1 MALVI
6 ANRVQETTTTTGTG
20 TVTLAGA
27 ASGFQSFAVVGNTNT
42 TYYTITSGTDWE
54 VGIGTYSTTGPTLAR
69 TTILS
74 SSNANAAITLT
85 GTSTVFSSYPAEKV
99 ISDGYGLLPVANGG
113 TGQSSYTDGQ
123 LLVGNTTG
131 NTLTKTTLTA
141 GTNVTI
147 TNGSGSITINAADQ
161 YVGTVTSVGGTGTV
175 NGITLTG
182 TVTTSGSLTLGGTL
196 SGVSLT
202 SQVTGTLPVANGGTG
217 ATTLTANGVLY
228 GSGAS
233 AIAATAV
240 GTTGQVLVGNT
251 GAAPTWST
259 LSGIGVTSFSAG
271 TTGLTPSSATTG
283 VVTLAGTLGVANGGT
298 GATTLTSGYLL
309 KGNGTSAVSA
319 SVVYD
324 TGTNVG
330 IGTSSPATK
339 LDVNGDATFRNGSG
353 VIIGNIQ
360 NNGGWYD
367 FAGSANVN
375 GAQMSHLGTLRFLT
389 ASTERMRIDSSG
401 NVLINRSS
409 YSGYGKLNVEGGA
422 DFTNGNVIMCRDSG
436 NVGVGTAS
444 PLSRLDVR
452 EANRADSTNI
462 TNVGIYTT
470 TAQSTGVGGTLALGG
485 LFNGSDLAPFG
496 SIRGGKQN
504 STSGNYDG
512 YLAFQTISNGGV
524 LTEKMRITSAGQLC
538 VGRTSSLNNGALSVL
553 GTGAQA
559 ITTQV
564 TVDGNSLFQGF
575 NASTALAFQVT
586 GGGETFTSSSF
597 RGPIF
602 YDSNNTAYYVDPAST
617 SNLVGLTVANTIT
630 GNAATATNL
639 STVRTNWSTN
649 GTITAVVGQ
658 LAWKNYGNNH
668 TIFDASQSTS
678 PDGGA
683 VNNTNAAVAWAGT
696 YPTLMGWNGATTYGV
711 RVDSAR
717 VADSASAVD
726 FNSLTNKTG
735 GTGTYTTSGDF
746 RAPIFYDSN
755 NTAYYVDPNS
765 ISQLYG
771 LAIRGDA
778 TPSGTQNQLFLWDA
792 GNTTTSAIG
801 FKSNAG
807 AFTNPTGNGDGYN
820 TYLTMDGAGRGWVFR
835 RGVGGT
841 DFTAAFTSG
850 WILNNGLWQAQASM
864 RAPIFYDSDNT
875 SYYLDPSSNT
885 TSLRTNGSWITNST
899 STWGGDVAAK
909 LEYHN
914 SRWYASVNTAFVVRS
929 TTGSEVFW
937 AYNTGV
943 VEASNDF
950 RAPTFYDSNNTA
962 FYADMAGTSEFNTI
976 QTRGGSGFRTFAAGS
991 ASISSQLYFA
1001 DAGNTRAWNWQLDEN
1016 NNAALWNYNG
1026 SSWDKRFTFTAGSG
1040 FTAGGSITAL
1050 VDMRA
1055 PIFYDSDNTAYY
1067 VDPASGSVLGG
1078 QVSFAGGSI
1087 VASNG
1092 DVYARRSS
1100 GATGVYYFADGIT
1113 KYLYW
1118 DGSAYFFGTAGYTQS
1133 DVSMRAP
1140 IFYDSNNTGFFI
1152 DAASTS
1158 SLITLLA
1165 QNLGV
1170 YDSGVAN
1177 DPYGKIA
1184 VTRAADAN
1192 NYSYYGL
1199 TRSGQ
1204 LGAGFGIDTAN
1215 RFWWGSATA
1224 GYAGAASA
1232 IGMTMSMGGTLS
1244 VAADV
1249 RAPIFYDSGNTAYYL
1264 DPAGTTALNING
1276 QIQFAPNTAQ
1286 ISGNDTSSY
1295 GSIAIRGA
1303 RSGWYGIHIQGGGNV
1318 PHLMFSGANGGIYFE
1333 GTGRWASYY
1342 NHGDNC
1348 WGFGGSATSSAYN
1361 IYCPTGV
1368 YSGGRVD
1375 GTIFY
1380 DSNNT
1385 AYFCDPNS
1393 ISILATVRSDR
1404 LQFSNANEAVTLNDG
1419 NYLILRDPTGRV
1431 AAYLG
1436 GADPANYYDN
1446 DNHYFR
1452 DRNAVLRITLSGAG
1466 DITATGNVTAY
1477 SDIRIKDNVE
1487 TIPSALDKL
1496 DLIRGVTYT
1505 RTDRDDKERRY
1516 AGVIAQEIE
1525 QVLPEAIFENEDYK
1539 SVDYNATIAL
1549 LIQAVKEL
1557 TNKVKALEAKEQ

>member
-807 AFTNPTGNGDGYN
+807 AFTNPTGQGDGYN

-1026 SSWDKRFTFTAGSG
+1026 SSWDKRFTFTSGSG

-1055 PIFYDSDNTAYY
+1055 PIFYDSNNTAYY

-1404 LQFSNANEAVTLNDG
+1404 IQFSNANEAVTLNDG

-1436 GADPANYYDN
+1436 GANPANYYDN

-1477 SDIRIKDNVE
+1477 SDIRVKDNVE
-1487 TIPSALDKL
+1487 TIPNALDKL
-1496 DLIRGVTYT
+1496 DLIYAALHTPAQTGRTKSAVTLVSSRRKSSRFFQRQSLKTKTTNPSITT
-1505 RTDRDDKERRY
+1505 RLS
-1516 AGVIAQEIE
+1516 AC
-1525 QVLPEAIFENEDYK
+1525 
-1539 SVDYNATIAL
+1539 
-1549 LIQAVKEL
+1549 
-1557 TNKVKALEAKEQ
+1557 

>member
-1 MALVI
+1 
-6 ANRVQETTTTTGTG
+6 
-20 TVTLAGA
+20 
-27 ASGFQSFAVVGNTNT
+27 
-42 TYYTITSGTDWE
+42 
-54 VGIGTYSTTGPTLAR
+54 
-69 TTILS
+69 
-74 SSNANAAITLT
+74 
-85 GTSTVFSSYPAEKV
+85 
-99 ISDGYGLLPVANGG
+99 
-113 TGQSSYTDGQ
+113 
-123 LLVGNTTG
+123 
-131 NTLTKTTLTA
+131 
-141 GTNVTI
+141 
-147 TNGSGSITINAADQ
+147 
-161 YVGTVTSVGGTGTV
+161 
-175 NGITLTG
+175 
-182 TVTTSGSLTLGGTL
+182 
-196 SGVSLT
+196 
-202 SQVTGTLPVANGGTG
+202 
-217 ATTLTANGVLY
+217 
-228 GSGAS
+228 
-233 AIAATAV
+233 
-240 GTTGQVLVGNT
+240 
-251 GAAPTWST
+251 
-259 LSGIGVTSFSAG
+259 
-271 TTGLTPSSATTG
+271 
-283 VVTLAGTLGVANGGT
+283 
-298 GATTLTSGYLL
+298 
-309 KGNGTSAVSA
+309 
-319 SVVYD
+319 
-324 TGTNVG
+324 
-330 IGTSSPATK
+330 
-339 LDVNGDATFRNGSG
+339 
-353 VIIGNIQ
+353 
-360 NNGGWYD
+360 
-367 FAGSANVN
+367 
-375 GAQMSHLGTLRFLT
+375 
-389 ASTERMRIDSSG
+389 
-401 NVLINRSS
+401 
-409 YSGYGKLNVEGGA
+409 
-422 DFTNGNVIMCRDSG
+422 
-436 NVGVGTAS
+436 
-444 PLSRLDVR
+444 
-452 EANRADSTNI
+452 
-462 TNVGIYTT
+462 
-470 TAQSTGVGGTLALGG
+470 
-485 LFNGSDLAPFG
+485 
-496 SIRGGKQN
+496 
-504 STSGNYDG
+504 
-512 YLAFQTISNGGV
+512 
-524 LTEKMRITSAGQLC
+524 
-538 VGRTSSLNNGALSVL
+538 
-553 GTGAQA
+553 
-559 ITTQV
+559 
-564 TVDGNSLFQGF
+564 
-575 NASTALAFQVT
+575 
-586 GGGETFTSSSF
+586 
-597 RGPIF
+597 
-602 YDSNNTAYYVDPAST
+602 
-617 SNLVGLTVANTIT
+617 
-630 GNAATATNL
+630 
-639 STVRTNWSTN
+639 
-649 GTITAVVGQ
+649 
-658 LAWKNYGNNH
+658 
-668 TIFDASQSTS
+668 
-678 PDGGA
+678 
-683 VNNTNAAVAWAGT
+683 
-696 YPTLMGWNGATTYGV
+696 
-711 RVDSAR
+711 
-717 VADSASAVD
+717 
-726 FNSLTNKTG
+726 
-735 GTGTYTTSGDF
+735 
-746 RAPIFYDSN
+746 
-755 NTAYYVDPNS
+755 
-765 ISQLYG
+765 
-771 LAIRGDA
+771 
-778 TPSGTQNQLFLWDA
+778 
-792 GNTTTSAIG
+792 
-801 FKSNAG
+801 
-807 AFTNPTGNGDGYN
+807 
-820 TYLTMDGAGRGWVFR
+820 MDGAGRGWVFR

-1118 DGSAYFFGTAGYTQS
+1118 DGSAYFFGAAGYTQS

-1318 PHLMFSGANGGIYFE
+1318 PHLMFSGGNGGIYFE

-1393 ISILATVRSDR
+1393 TSILATVRSDR
-1404 LQFSNANEAVTLNDG
+1404 LQFSNATEAVTLNDG
-1419 NYLILRDPTGRV
+1419 SYLILRDPTGRV

-1446 DNHYFR
+1446 TNHYFR

-1477 SDIRIKDNVE
+1477 SDIRIKANVE

-1525 QVLPEAIFENEDYK
+1525 QVLPEAIFDNEDYK

-1557 TNKVKALEAKEQ
+1557 TNKVKALEAKESNMTLTYTWAITSLKKTTDGSVDNFVVQSTWTCTGTDEDGDSGTFNGATPFPLDSLDPAHVHPIRRLDRSRCPWLDRSRRCWFVQGSRRCANQQADCANQRPSSGSP